1 MACLNSMHSR
11 SKIQRKYPWILPYL
25 PLLYGQSKH
34 ASIRSNNG
42 TVMDG
47 EAFMQ
52 TDSRQGSTDSL
63 INFIPIGT
71 SCSMSPFSRFK
82 NLNMTQFYLDTLPD
96 IYLPFC
102 EYHRFA
108 ATLREIL
115 ETRKNMTNDFKGTM
129 QPKK

>member
-11 SKIQRKYPWILPYL
+11 SKIQQKYPWILPYL

-34 ASIRSNNG
+34 ASIRTNNG

-52 TDSRQGSTDSL
+52 TDSRQGSTDSF
-63 INFIPIGT
+63 INFIPIWT
-71 SCSMSPFSRFK
+71 SCSMSPSKRFK

-102 EYHRFA
+102 EYHRFVA
-108 ATLREIL
+108 ILRWIL
-115 ETRKNMTNDFKGTM
+115 ETL
-129 QPKK
+129 KKHDKWF